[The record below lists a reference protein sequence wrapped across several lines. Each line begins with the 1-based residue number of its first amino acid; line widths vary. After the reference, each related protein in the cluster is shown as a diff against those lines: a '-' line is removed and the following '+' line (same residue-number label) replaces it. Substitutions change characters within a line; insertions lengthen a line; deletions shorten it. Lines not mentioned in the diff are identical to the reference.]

1 MKKVLSALLA
11 VFLLSTF
18 AFAINADPD
27 PDMAEKWAF
36 QATIKLPPVM
46 QGKGDPLAAGDYYI
60 PQGAN
65 PNGFVSLKAAVDSI
79 NANGVIGTVNLLLDA
94 DTLREDTFT
103 FNAAMSAANNV
114 VVKPAPG
121 KDVVLIVT
129 AGASMG
135 NGPQMIGFTTGFV
148 TFDGSNN
155 GTDSRN
161 LLVTTEQISPVV
173 DVPFGVNAATGD
185 TVVLKNLVIKNI
197 VEGQTNFRYGAV
209 INDKGGVWGF
219 RVENCQIGTAERPV
233 RRDGIA
239 PWGGGAT
246 ANQFDIVNNEVYCG
260 TRGVATIY
268 LTESKIV
275 GNTFN
280 IMPTTAVNTNN
291 YNHGIYITGAIG
303 NTTIHNNVI
312 NCLEKTNVAGTYLIG
327 IAFAGNSFDSTDVI
341 SVVNNM
347 INVGAADEV
356 GSTYGIGLRSAGNMG
371 NIQTYHN
378 TIVINDNASTLRS
391 HGVGNHTN
399 GTGPVNVD
407 LKNNII
413 INNHTGSTESSAIGL
428 IPATSVLASDYN
440 LLASDQNFVNF
451 QGTTYA
457 DLATWQ
463 ATGRDVNSVT
473 KDVFF
478 VGADDLHLAG
488 ASVGDFDL
496 AGTPAVAVL
505 EDIDGDNR
513 GLGYPYMGAD
523 EADVPLVP
531 EYTAPTVF
539 FSEYIEGSSNNK
551 ALEIYNGTGAEINL
565 NDYRVAIATN
575 GGGWFASHSFTADA
589 TLAAEDVWVIIT
601 DQTSADLFPADS
613 ADQVIPYSN
622 TSPVHFNGD
631 DARGIEWTMDGGLT
645 WVLIDVIG
653 DPNNDPGTNWPVAGV
668 GATSE
673 YTLVRKE
680 TITNGN
686 IVPLASFGTTEENSE
701 WYVFPQN
708 TFTYLGSHP
717 YTPPSYPDPIE
728 LYTWWEMG
736 VTEYDF
742 FANDNNTRGMAMSPD
757 GQKIYV
763 PSRSGGTFIY
773 VLDAETGDSLDV
785 LDMTDVTDGYY
796 GVSLMQV
803 QVDADGVIY
812 ACNLASGGDFKIYR
826 WADDD
831 AVPTV
836 AYTATVTQRTGD
848 SFGLSGTG
856 SETVLYASGTG
867 NTTIE
872 VLSTADGLAY
882 TAETPITVATGLARG
897 GIEPVDD
904 GIWIN
909 GTGTAVTKIDYDG
922 TVLATLGTDVVPS
935 SYMTVNYLELLTGE
949 KVVAL
954 AGGNVTGTSEY
965 IQLWEVS
972 NLDDPWL
979 YATGMLTGTWNANI
993 NGTGAALM
1001 FEAEDGTL
1009 MIAHMVSNN
1018 GLAMHSNIETPPAP
1032 DYDIV
1037 EDFTTA
1043 DDVANWR
1050 SDNSGWTGR
1059 THVDGTLQLADGGWT
1074 FDARRDVMATPNTFF
1089 KATATIKTSGSWS
1102 ANPETQYLR
1111 FGVDG
1116 LGDQTYQVSC
1126 VSDSVFTTF
1135 TVIGY
1140 AVNGTGTLFIAGQGG
1155 EFADTAWVD
1164 DYSYDDNFMPDVTT
1178 ISTITEAKAIPDGEW
1193 AATKGVVTATT
1204 IGAPIFIQDE
1214 NAGISVYDWDFI
1226 NDGIVK
1232 EGDEILV
1239 IGKRSTYRGLVQ
1251 LQNTDDNYIVLS
1263 ENHPVEPTLITV
1275 PDLESRDYQ
1284 GMLVKLEAV
1293 DTVGT
1298 LEWPAEG
1305 MDANIDLK
1313 DADGNEFVMRIDKDG
1328 DMDGAPAP
1336 DPWPLTLIGVVGEFD
1351 VPQVLPRYMDDFI
1364 TNQPPA
1370 DFVMLNPADSAVIN
1384 SLDDPAFDEVEGEKM
1399 LFVNWTEAID
1409 PDPTDTVLYQLVI
1422 SDGPDYDLITADTM
1436 IYVPIPEDTPWD
1448 MNGVHTFHVIA
1459 HDPMGNMTSSD
1470 TVMVTFDFPAP
1481 PKVIFTDVV
1490 LVENMPKLYAQF
1502 DMDIDTVT
1510 VANFMIHDQDMATA
1524 AAPTALEMVGTNAV
1538 MLSGDLP
1545 EDHYIALEVM
1555 DVVAPGGDVSIV
1567 DTLMAGQ
1574 VLIPFSAAHPEDAI
1588 HMINDFEDGIGTFKQ
1603 PTFSGSTV
1611 GLDATTS
1618 FAVSEEAAFE
1628 GAKSGKLTL
1637 VDNPDI
1643 TGGWYVRMLHS
1654 YPFTYE
1660 VETSSTLMLMV
1671 KGTNAEVEMRLSI
1684 TENPGYEQSA
1694 WQRVTLSE
1702 DDWQVVSF
1710 DLTNDEAFGWINGNG
1725 IVEGETVLIEGIH
1738 MRCAEDIDVELY
1750 LDGFTERKMV
1760 TPVDVTFE
1768 VNMGYWTDLGKF
1780 NPASDFVDI
1789 AGNLNGWAGGDLL
1802 EDADGDTVYAL
1813 TMSFIPGQA
1822 LEFKFRINGSWDD
1835 ATCEFPSGGPNRTY
1849 TVPDTA
1855 SVYYA
1860 WYNDEERP
1868 VGIENLIPL
1877 EFALHHNF
1885 PNPFNPITHIKY
1897 DLPEATDVKMVVFNA
1912 LGQKVVELVNRYQ
1925 QPGYYQVA
1933 WDGRN
1938 AGGQIVPSGVY
1949 FYVIQTEKNM
1959 AREKMIFLK

>member
-1 MKKVLSALLA
+1 MKKVCVALLA
-11 VFLLSTF
+11 MVCFSSMV
-18 AFAINADPD
+18 FAINPNAVPD
-27 PDMAEKWAF
+27 DDWAEKMTAR
-36 QATIKLPPVM
+36 ASIEVPRAEKAKNPV
-46 QGKGDPLAAGDYYI
+46 PYTAGDYFI
-60 PQGAN
+60 PQGSNAL
-65 PNGFVSLKAAVDSI
+65 GFVSLKAAVDSI
-79 NANGVIGTVNLLLDA
+79 NAHGVTGIVNLLLDA
-94 DTLREDTFT
+94 DTLREQSFT
-103 FNAAMSAANNV
+103 FDADLSADNTV
-114 VVKPAPG
+114 FIKPAAG
-121 KDVVLIVT
+121 KDVVLIVSP
-129 AGASMG
+129 GASAG
-135 NGPQMIGFTTGFV
+135 NGVQMIGFNKGYV
-148 TFDGSNN
+148 TIDGSNN
-155 GTDSRN
+155 GTESRN
-161 LLVTTEQISPVV
+161 LLITTETN
-173 DVPFGVNAATGD
+173 DTRVPIGINLPGADNIVI
-185 TVVLKNLVIKNI
+185 KNLVIKNLDN
-197 VEGQTNFRYGAV
+197 VTTNFRYG
-209 INDKGGVWGF
+209 ILTNDKGGTTGLLIDNV
-219 RVENCQIGTAERPV
+219 QIGTAERPAW
-233 RRDGIA
+233 RDGVAIWGDWTNGGVDAVVQNCEIFAEGRGIA
-239 PWGGGAT
+239 TYIFGDCNFNNNTVNMVPTPGTGGYTYNYGVYLSWG
-246 ANQFDIVNNEVYCG
+246 D
-260 TRGVATIY
+260 
-268 LTESKIV
+268 S
-275 GNTFN
+275 
-280 IMPTTAVNTNN
+280 AVVT
-291 YNHGIYITGAIG
+291 
-303 NTTIHNNVI
+303 NNVI
-312 NCLEKTNVAGTYLIG
+312 NLLDKTTVSGVFSRG
-327 IAFAGNSFDSTDVI
+327 ILSASHPEGAEFSI
-341 SVVNNM
+341 VNNM
-347 INVGAADEV
+347 INVGADDEAGTV
-356 GSTYGIGLRSAGNMG
+356 RGIEFFSASDHRSFDV
-371 NIQTYHN
+371 YHN
-378 TIVINDNASTLRS
+378 TIVVNEMTSTIAS
-391 HGVGNHTN
+391 HGIAHT
-399 GTGPVNVD
+399 GAGALDID
-407 LKNNII
+407 LRNNII
-413 INNHTGSTESSAIGL
+413 INNHSGSTSSTALGL
-428 IPATSVLASDYN
+428 TQATATLVSDFNMLSANQVL
-440 LLASDQNFVNF
+440 VNY
-451 QGTTYA
+451 QGTEYA
-457 DLATWQ
+457 DLTDWQ
-463 ATGRDVNSVT
+463 TAGFDSSSVS

-478 VGADDLHLAG
+478 VGADDLHLTG
-488 ASVGDFDL
+488 TSIGDFDL
-496 AGTPAVAVL
+496 AGTPEVAVL

-972 NLDDPWL
+972 DLDDPWL

-1043 DDVANWR
+1043 DDLANWR

-1251 LQNTDDNYIVLS
+1251 LQDTDDNYIVLS

-1336 DPWPLTLIGVVGEFD
+1336 EPWPLTLIGVVGEYHN
-1351 VPQVLPRYMDDFI
+1351 PQVLPRYMDDFI
-1364 TNQPPA
+1364 TNQAPA

-1384 SLDDPAFDEVEGEKM
+1384 SLDDSAFVEVEGEKM
-1399 LFVNWTEAID
+1399 LFVNWTEAVD

-1555 DVVAPGGDVSIV
+1555 DVLAPDGDVSIV

-1877 EFALHHNF
+1877 EFALHNNF